1 MLQRDSEGLEE
12 ASPDAHGSHKS
23 YMVGQ
28 RGGGVGMPHKS
39 IATPSS
45 KKRVKG
51 EGRIGRC
58 EERSSEIK
66 ETEFLWLLRESCGGS
81 LGTAAALVFGL

>member
-1 MLQRDSEGLEE
+1 MRTARLHMLQMDSEELEE

-45 KKRVKG
+45 SG
-51 EGRIGRC
+51 
-58 EERSSEIK
+58 
-66 ETEFLWLLRESCGGS
+66 
-81 LGTAAALVFGL
+81 